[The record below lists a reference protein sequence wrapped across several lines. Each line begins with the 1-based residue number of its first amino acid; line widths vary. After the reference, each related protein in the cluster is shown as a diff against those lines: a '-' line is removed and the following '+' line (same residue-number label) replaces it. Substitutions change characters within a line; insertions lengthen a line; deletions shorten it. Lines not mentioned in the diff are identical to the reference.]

1 MRVLLSIK
9 PEFALKI
16 FNGSKRYEFR
26 RAIFKNRNVDRVIVY
41 ASNPTKLIIGEFEI
55 EDIIHDELPDL
66 WAKTKS
72 HAGISKKRFFDYFI
86 NRSKGYAI
94 EVKTTMMYDNPISLN
109 SLMISSPPQS
119 FMYLH

>member
-16 FNGSKRYEFR
+16 FDGSKRYEFR

-94 EVKTTMMYDNPISLN
+94 EVKTTRMYDNPVSLN
-109 SLMISSPPQS
+109 SLMVSSPPQS

>member
-16 FNGSKRYEFR
+16 FDGSKRYEFR
-26 RAIFKNRNVDRVIVY
+26 RAIFKNRNIDRVIVY

-66 WAKTKS
+66 WAKTKN

-94 EVKTTMMYDNPISLN
+94 EVKTTRMYDNPVSLN
-109 SLMISSPPQS
+109 SLMVSSPPQS

>member
-72 HAGISKKRFFDYFI
+72 RAGISKKRFFDYFI
-86 NRSKGYAI
+86 NRCKGYAI
-94 EVKTTMMYDNPISLN
+94 EVKTTRMYDNPVSLN
-109 SLMISSPPQS
+109 SLMVSSPPQS

>member
-66 WAKTKS
+66 WTKTKS

-94 EVKTTMMYDNPISLN
+94 EVKTTRMYDNPVSLN
-109 SLMISSPPQS
+109 SLMVSSPPQS

>member
-55 EDIIHDELPDL
+55 KDIIHDELPDL
-66 WAKTKS
+66 WVKTKS

-86 NRSKGYAI
+86 NRSRGYAI
-94 EVKTTMMYDNPISLN
+94 EVKTTKMYDNPVSLN
-109 SLMISSPPQS
+109 SLMVSSPPQS

>member
-94 EVKTTMMYDNPISLN
+94 EVKTTRMYDNPVSLN
-109 SLMISSPPQS
+109 SLMVSSPPQS
-119 FMYLH
+119 FLYLH

>member
-94 EVKTTMMYDNPISLN
+94 EVKTTRMYDNPVSLN
-109 SLMISSPPQS
+109 SLMVSSPPQS